1 VPRIPSEQIDAKRA
15 ARRIGLVQA
24 GLPVFYRFNDLVAA
38 GLVRNRTTLQRLIDN
53 ESFPSGVMIGRN
65 TRVWPVADIEKWITT
80 RPTAR
85 KVTPPNA
92 RHPRVLNK
100 RRAAAEAQQT

>member
-1 VPRIPSEQIDAKRA
+1 VPRIPPEQLA
-15 ARRIGLVQA
+15 ARRSGLVQA
-24 GLPVFYRFNDLVAA
+24 GLPVFYHFKDLVAA
-38 GLVRNRTTLQRLIDN
+38 GLVANRTSLTRLIDN
-53 ESFPSGVMIGRN
+53 DNFPPGVMIGRN

-80 RPTAR
+80 RSTAR